1 MKSILSAIALL
12 LACTGL
18 AAQTVDVK
26 NAWVRASVPG
36 QLATGAF
43 MNLTARQSLK
53 LVAASSPVAGM
64 THLHRMKMEGDIMTM
79 RALSDGLELPA
90 NRAVELKPGGD
101 HLMMMDLHQVLL
113 KDSQVP
119 LTLVFKD
126 AAGRRSTLKLS
137 VPVALVAPTGT
148 ANNPTQPNAPLP

>member
-1 MKSILSAIALL
+1 MKSILSAFALL

-18 AAQTVDVK
+18 AAQTVDIK

-43 MNLTARQSLK
+43 MNITARKSLK

-79 RALSDGLELPA
+79 RALADGLDLPA
-90 NRAVELKPGGD
+90 NREVELKPGGD
-101 HLMMMDLHQVLL
+101 HLMMMDLRKVLP

-126 AAGRRSTLKLS
+126 STGRRSTLKLS
-137 VPVALVAPTGT
+137 LPVALLAPTGT
-148 ANNPTQPNAPLP
+148 VNNPAQPSAPRP